1 MVSTTEVCSSMETS
15 EVYTVK
21 APNSGDANSGHIF
34 LERQELVQN
43 LIRKPV
49 NSGHLCVQQQC
60 HQAWVTLC
68 YLMSHF
74 LIS

>member
-21 APNSGDANSGHIF
+21 APNIGHANSGAPRNSGHIF

-43 LIRKPV
+43 SYMKT
-49 NSGHLCVQQQC
+49 SE
-60 HQAWVTLC
+60 
-68 YLMSHF
+68 
-74 LIS
+74 